1 MRWLFALATLC
12 ALTVHDV
19 QASDIKVVT
28 QQSGT
33 NPAIIIVTGPFY
45 MADGDRFGMATSEI
59 QKAVVFFDST
69 GGNALAATTMG
80 WHIRKKGF
88 QTAVANHGYCAS
100 ACALAWLG
108 GTSRFLGKGA
118 RIGFHSAAMDGARSD
133 YTNALVGDYLTRLL
147 GYSSQTV
154 YYITKAEPQ
163 SMTWLTEQDAKE
175 YGIDFRRLPT
185 AGSRP

>member
-1 MRWLFALATLC
+1 MRWLFALATSC
-12 ALTVHDV
+12 ALTANDV
-19 QASDIKVVT
+19 QAIDIRVVT
-28 QQSGT
+28 QQSGR
-33 NPAIIIVTGPFY
+33 NPAIIMVTGPFNT
-45 MADGDRFGMATSEI
+45 ADGDRFGIVTSEI
-59 QKAVVFFDST
+59 QNAVVFFEST
-69 GGNALAATTMG
+69 GGNALAGTIMG

-88 QTAVANHGYCAS
+88 QTAVANNGYCAS

-133 YTNALVGDYLTRLL
+133 YTNALVGDYLMSLL
-147 GYSSQTV
+147 GYSSDTV
-154 YYITKAEPQ
+154 HYITKADPQ

-175 YGIDFRRLPT
+175 YGIDFRRLPM

>member
-1 MRWLFALATLC
+1 MRWLFALAMLC
-12 ALTVHDV
+12 ALAANDV
-19 QASDIKVVT
+19 QAGDITVVA
-28 QQSGT
+28 QPSGS
-33 NPAIIIVTGPFY
+33 NPAIIMVTGPFY
-45 MADGDRFGMATSEI
+45 MADGDRFGIVTSEF
-59 QKAVVFFDST
+59 QNAVVFFEST
-69 GGNALAATTMG
+69 GGNALAGTTMG

-118 RIGFHSAAMDGARSD
+118 RVGFHSAAMDGARSD

-147 GYSSQTV
+147 GYSSETV
-154 YYITKAEPQ
+154 HYITKADPQ

>member
-1 MRWLFALATLC
+1 MRWLFALAMLC
-12 ALTVHDV
+12 ALVANDV
-19 QASDIKVVT
+19 QAGDITVVA
-28 QQSGT
+28 QPSGN

-45 MADGDRFGMATSEI
+45 MADGDRFGIVTSEI
-59 QKAVVFFDST
+59 QHAVVFFEST
-69 GGNALAATTMG
+69 GGNALAGTTMG

-108 GTSRFLGKGA
+108 GISRFLGKGA

-147 GYSSQTV
+147 GYSSETV
-154 YYITKAEPQ
+154 HYITKADPK

-175 YGIDFRRLPT
+175 YGINFRRLPT